1 MELTLVREPT
11 CEGFTRGELLID
23 GVHECYTLED
33 QVREDPNKDTPHNE
47 AKVQDETAIPPG
59 RYRVVL
65 THSNKFN
72 KVLPELLKVPG
83 FSGIRIHSG
92 NTAAHSRGCI
102 LVGQRQ
108 GKSSVFESRDA
119 MIELMAALDAAVEG
133 GEQIW
138 IEVRNAD
145 PAVS

>member
-1 MELTLVREPT
+1 VELTLVREPT
-11 CEGFTRGELLID
+11 CDGFTRGELLID

-33 QVREDPNKDTPHNE
+33 QVRDVKIPG
-47 AKVQDETAIPPG
+47 ETAIPAG

-65 THSNKFN
+65 THSPRFK

-83 FSGIRIHSG
+83 YTGIRIHAG
-92 NTAAHSRGCI
+92 NDASHTEGCI

-108 GKSSVFESRDA
+108 GKSAVFESRDA